1 VEKAPLAKE
10 MANELLTP
18 SAAESARIDLKS
30 YNVTIPMGSLAIGVD
45 NIHHDVFLSPKFVQA
60 ARDYLFDLIRQHTS
74 STYFPGIEL
83 RSTRGP
89 DNSSFRKLLSELLQS
104 SLTQA
109 KYHKNI
115 EIDLLFRLSL
125 LKFLTFELGNQFA
138 NIILEGKEWIR
149 QRGEHFERSQQAH
162 VIKARLS
169 ELQTARRAVIRRVG
183 QQVAQIVVDVE
194 DNLIAKT
201 RRALFGDDFAP
212 YYELCKNRLI
222 FLDGGKDDVF
232 FLEHYVL
239 LGNYVRDPDRFEAMD
254 TLFQEFLR
262 EAGLNVTHDPAHNEA
277 IQAHTTLLETVQSI
291 RNEIA
296 NLEEQRENTRKRL
309 DRGDSFFNKFLSSG
323 DPADLKASL
332 NDIELRLKHQETK
345 LEEMV
350 PQIDGAR
357 QHLDFFVKD
366 HAGKLGEY
374 LNEPENAKLL
384 FDPAAGAEETAPIRA
399 QLLSRLLDRLEMQ
412 EILYHVLASYEI
424 QPIASDYC
432 PPVHLQQLRKA
443 LVSKEELKQVEQV
456 IKQVPAKKLSLK
468 ALEELSRKI
477 RRYSREEKQAFVL
490 RFATDFLRLRRD
502 LRDAEHLT
510 TCMERI
516 NPVTT
521 EKARELSRLNNR
533 LYECVL
539 PEEARPE
546 QDNVVSH
553 VIIKADVRGSTK
565 MTQDL
570 LSRGL
575 SPASHFSLNLHEPVK
590 KLLDRYSAKK
600 VFIEGDAIILA
611 IFETEST
618 LTYARSVAKACIL
631 SRQILSVCNSYN
643 ERASDSDLP
652 ALELGLGVAYQG
664 SAPTYWTDG
673 DSRIMISKALNLSD
687 RLSGCAKLAKRML
700 AKQKSH
706 FSVFQFLNTMEGASA
721 EELDEFLVRY
731 NHNGIELN
739 EEGFQ
744 KLSEEISLESI
755 DTKLDMPW
763 GKQNVTLFYGEV
775 PLGESVELLVLRK
788 ATARQLLPDGKVGG
802 PTSHCYYEV
811 CTSPALYD
819 LVAALIRTN
828 QAAAVV
834 SHRA

>member
-1 VEKAPLAKE
+1 MP
-10 MANELLTP
+10 NELLIP
-18 SAAESARIDLKS
+18 SAAEEARTELKS
-30 YNVTIPMGSLAIGVD
+30 YNVTLPMGSLAIGVD

-60 ARDYLFDLIRQHTS
+60 AREYLFDVIRQFTS
-74 STYFPGIEL
+74 STYLPGIEL
-83 RSTRGP
+83 RPTRGP
-89 DNSSFRKLLSELLQS
+89 DSAAFRKLLSELLQS
-104 SLTQA
+104 ALTQA

-115 EIDLLFRLSL
+115 EIDVLFRLSL
-125 LKFLTFELGNQFA
+125 LKFLTFEIGNQFA
-138 NIILEGKEWIR
+138 NLILEGKEWIR
-149 QRGEHFERSQQAH
+149 KRGEHFERSQQAH

-169 ELQTARRAVIRRVG
+169 ELQSARRAVIRRVG
-183 QQVAQIVVDVE
+183 QQVAQIVADVE
-194 DNLIAKT
+194 DVVIAKA
-201 RRALFGDDFAP
+201 RRALFGDDFAS

-239 LGNYVRDPDRFEAMD
+239 LGNYARDPDRFEAMD
-254 TLFQEFLR
+254 TLFQEFIR
-262 EAGLNVTHDPAHNEA
+262 EAGVTLSHDPAHTEA
-277 IQAHTTLLETVQSI
+277 IQSHTGLLETVQTT
-291 RNEIA
+291 RADIA
-296 NLEEQRENTRKRL
+296 ALEEQREATRKRL
-309 DRGDSFFNKFLSSG
+309 DRGDSFLTKFLSSG

-332 NDIELRLKHQETK
+332 NDIEQRLKHQECK
-345 LEEMV
+345 LEEMG
-350 PQIDGAR
+350 PQIDSAR
-357 QHLDFFVKD
+357 QKLDFFVKD

-374 LNEPENAKLL
+374 LNEPENAKRL
-384 FDPAAGAEETAPIRA
+384 FDVSSATEAEAPTRARLLA
-399 QLLSRLLDRLEMQ
+399 QLVDRLEHH

-424 QPIASDYC
+424 RPIASDYC

-468 ALEELSRKI
+468 VIEELSKKI
-477 RRYSREEKQAFVL
+477 HRYSREEMQAL
-490 RFATDFLRLRRD
+490 ILKFAGDFLRLRRD
-502 LRDAEHLT
+502 LHDSDHLT
-510 TCMERI
+510 TCMERV
-516 NPVTT
+516 NLVTT

-546 QDNVVSH
+546 QDNVISH
-553 VIIKADVRGSTK
+553 VIIKSDVRGSTR

-618 LTYARSVAKACIL
+618 VAYARPVAKACIL
-631 SRQILSVCNSYN
+631 SRQILAVCNSYN
-643 ERASDSDLP
+643 ERASSSDLP
-652 ALELGLGVAYQG
+652 ALELGLGVAFQG

-700 AKQKSH
+700 AGQKTH

-731 NHNGIELN
+731 NHNGIELKD
-739 EEGFQ
+739 EGFQ

-755 DTKLDMPW
+755 ETKLDMPW
-763 GKQNVTLFYGEV
+763 GKQNVTLYYGEV

-788 ATARQLLPDGKVGG
+788 AFARQLLPDGKIGG
-802 PTSHCYYEV
+802 PTTHPYYEV

-819 LVAALIRTN
+819 LVAALIRTQ
-828 QAAAVV
+828 QAALA
-834 SHRA
+834 SQRA